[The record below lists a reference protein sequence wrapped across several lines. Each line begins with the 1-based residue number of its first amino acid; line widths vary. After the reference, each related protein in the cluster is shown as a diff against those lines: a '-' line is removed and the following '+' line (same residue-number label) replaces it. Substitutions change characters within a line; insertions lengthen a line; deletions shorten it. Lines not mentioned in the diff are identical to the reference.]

1 MDKYTSLAA
10 LRMMVYDSGVTQREI
25 SARLGA
31 SPTYVSTYMSRDTI
45 PSTETFVRVADVC
58 GWKVQIVKDD
68 RVVQLKA

>member
-1 MDKYTSLAA
+1 MEHYDTRAA

-31 SPTYVSTYMSRDTI
+31 TPTYISTYMSKNTS
-45 PSTETFVRVADVC
+45 PSAEKFVRFAHAC

-68 RVVQLKA
+68 RVVELKP